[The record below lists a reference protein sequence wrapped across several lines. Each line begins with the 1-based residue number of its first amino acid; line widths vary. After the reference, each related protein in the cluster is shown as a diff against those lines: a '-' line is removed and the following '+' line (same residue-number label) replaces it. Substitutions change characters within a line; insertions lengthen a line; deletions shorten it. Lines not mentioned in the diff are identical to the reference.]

1 MQTLD
6 DLNELYANDS
16 IKFLEGEGGLLKCRI
31 SHPNASAEFYL
42 NGAHVT
48 HFQPSGK
55 EPVLWM
61 SRVSNFELG
70 KPIRGGIPICWPW
83 FGAADVPSLPQ
94 HGFARNSIWEV
105 MACDETSEAVIVN
118 LSLKSSPTTLA
129 IWPHSF
135 ELVLSLQIGEELVV
149 ELTTKNTG
157 DESFKLGTA
166 IHSYF
171 NVGDVAEIELSG
183 LDQVKYIDQL
193 EDNSTKQQ
201 TGSITIGEEVDR
213 VYIDS
218 EQRVSINDKKLN
230 RKIQVSKTGSQSTVV
245 WNPWIA
251 KAQRMVDFPDD
262 GYKTMVCVET
272 ANAFTDVREISVN
285 ESHTVTQR
293 IVVEQ
298 A

>member
-6 DLNELYANDS
+6 DLNELYANHS
-16 IKFLEGEGGLLKCRI
+16 IKFLEGEGGLLKCEI
-31 SHPNASAEFYL
+31 QHPNAAAEFYL
-42 NGAHVT
+42 NGGHVT

-83 FGAADVPSLPQ
+83 FGAADDPSLPQ

-105 MACDETSEAVIVN
+105 ITTRQTTESAFVD
-118 LSLKSSPTTLA
+118 LKLESSPKTKS

-135 ELVLSLQIGEELVV
+135 ELELSLQFGKELVV

-157 DESFKLGTA
+157 DKSFKLGTA

-171 NVGDVAEIELSG
+171 NIGNVAEIELSG

-193 EDNSTKQQ
+193 ENNSTRQQ
-201 TGSITIGEEVDR
+201 TGLITIGEEVDR

-218 EQRVSINDKKLN
+218 EQQVSISDKVMN
-230 RKIQVSKTGSQSTVV
+230 RSIHVSKTGSQSTVV

-251 KAQRMVDFPDD
+251 KSQRMVDFPDD

-272 ANAFTDVREISVN
+272 ANAFTDFREISAN
-285 ESHTVTQR
+285 QSHTITQR
-293 IVVEQ
+293 IVVE
-298 A
+298 